1 METTSQHRT
10 SHQIGVMFSRHMHV
24 QAKMMVRRLEDDP
37 GLDPANDTSVDP
49 VPDLLAAL
57 ALYPKRAEPL
67 MQLSRHSEWLRDKY
81 ASCSFSFLFF
91 TSSGS
96 SRDWSGAT

>member
-1 METTSQHRT
+1 MQRWLSDAAVACT
-10 SHQIGVMFSRHMHV
+10 
-24 QAKMMVRRLEDDP
+24 QAKMMMRLLAADP

-67 MQLSRHSEWLRDKY
+67 MQLSRHSEWMRDKC
-81 ASCSFSFLFF
+81 ASDSLLL
-91 TSSGS
+91 
-96 SRDWSGAT
+96 R

>member
-1 METTSQHRT
+1 
-10 SHQIGVMFSRHMHV
+10 
-24 QAKMMVRRLEDDP
+24 MMRLLAADP

-67 MQLSRHSEWLRDKY
+67 MQLSRHSEWMRDKCDLTLCY
-81 ASCSFSFLFF
+81 CANLLCANIFCSAFAKTLP
-91 TSSGS
+91 GS
-96 SRDWSGAT
+96 EVAEETLTNTESIK

>member
-1 METTSQHRT
+1 MR
-10 SHQIGVMFSRHMHV
+10 M
-24 QAKMMVRRLEDDP
+24 QAKMMVRRLADDP

-81 ASCSFSFLFF
+81 ASCSVSFLLF
-91 TSSGS
+91 T
-96 SRDWSGAT
+96 

>member
-1 METTSQHRT
+1 
-10 SHQIGVMFSRHMHV
+10 MFSRHMRM
-24 QAKMMVRRLEDDP
+24 QAKMMVRRLADDP

-81 ASCSFSFLFF
+81 ASCSFSFLVF
-91 TSSGS
+91 TWSGLF
-96 SRDWSGAT
+96 RNWSGAT